1 MSIKTIALS
10 LFVVSALAACSKPS
24 DDLSNN
30 PEATAE
36 DVPSSVEAV
45 IPTTP
50 AMLAAALTGDPELM
64 RDAARAEGGS
74 CHAPSTCPGFASCG
88 GWSQLN
94 ICNETCGSSCGL
106 AKTTHQY
113 SDSFRVCFNAAGASC
128 TEWRQ
133 HHFSF
138 CDC

>member
-10 LFVVSALAACSKPS
+10 LVVVSALAACSKPS
-24 DDLSNN
+24 DELSSN
-30 PEATAE
+30 PEATVE
-36 DVPSSVEAV
+36 DVPPSVEAV

-50 AMLAAALTGDPELM
+50 AMLAAALTGDPDVM
-64 RDAARAEGGS
+64 RDAARAEAGS
-74 CHAPSTCPGFASCG
+74 CHAPSTCPGYASCG
-88 GWSQLN
+88 GWSRLN
-94 ICNETCGSSCGL
+94 VCDEVCGSSCGL

-133 HHFSF
+133 SHHSF